1 MSARYLKLLRLTVV
15 LSGMLF
21 AILSSGNIAR
31 SEEPGS
37 YEREYL
43 LQKGLG
49 NYRESIDVIVAWTR
63 GIDDHALIDINLLR
77 IFELLDY
84 PEMVDVGISA
94 FNKIAGYKAVGSS
107 KYLMDRI
114 DMLKGMLLFN
124 RGDTASIK
132 TFKQKFGFIDTFRI
146 IGPFSNR
153 NKEEFD
159 RTHLALI
166 GYDSNLSLMGK
177 DYYVRWFDTRS
188 DLIGIVDIGELFS
201 DIGDSLYYLHRE
213 MGIDRSGVYRLSLGK
228 TGYTDIWIDGKKIFS
243 NREEHGYF
251 FDQYVIEV
259 FLSQGRHD
267 LMVKMGNSAGGG
279 AKLSL
284 RITGSD
290 GEAVTIDPH
299 GGAETVK
306 RECRLIRSSYFSTL
320 ESIRSRGLNKPYPSF
335 LAAYIFYICN
345 LNSFHSNEAKSLFL
359 NAEGLKPLTS
369 VLYFYIGMIERDSEH
384 KEHYFYKSLKEEKKN
399 VETLYQIAQIKLS
412 KRFVYEAYP
421 LIESIERI
429 GRNSVQHLFLK
440 AVAFMSMGWFDEA
453 LRVSERL
460 KNSKCPSAGYMVE
473 GRIFRKQKKYKM
485 AFNVYKRLYESE
497 KRNWT
502 YILNAVSC
510 ATKAGNYDA
519 ALRILHEASLLFP
532 NSVKG
537 RLMHSDLID
546 RIHGV
551 EASMPYLS
559 SAKKISPFNK
569 QVLLR
574 IGIAYHKIGRGELAQ
589 YYLKMA
595 SSYDPKNFSLRRYL
609 KIIRGEYS
617 EIEDFLFNR
626 NVLVLLKKA
635 EKYKSEP
642 AITLLDEMAI
652 RVFPDGSTE
661 KRVHQIFK
669 INDKSVIKDFSYQQ
683 IIIDPAYDKVEELS
697 CIVINDGSRVEVTS
711 VYNRSLS
718 DPESRLYYDLQS
730 KIISVPSLRKGSII
744 DLRYVVKR
752 RRSEAFKKYFGEK
765 YIAGGEFRTLVSNI
779 ILSFPDNKGIQYYL
793 NGIEK
798 KDFRVIKK
806 KKRKIYHIRIENL
819 PPFKKETSMPHFSE
833 ILPAVYFTS
842 HRDWGELHRWYL
854 SLLRDRIKVSPEMKD
869 VLHRIIDRDD
879 SVLEKVKKVYNHVN
893 EQIRYVGFEFGIGG
907 IQPRSSELTYHTR
920 MGDCK
925 DISLVLVAMLREI
938 GIDARLALIR
948 TRDRG
953 TANLT
958 VPYLGEFNHAI
969 CYVGSGLRLF
979 LDGTSKSSGIRELP
993 ADDLDVTVLV
1003 LNEKG
1008 YSFMNTQS
1016 SYYHSNHERVTTD
1029 VVVNEKGDAELYRR
1043 LYKTGNLASGMR
1055 SGMKD
1060 REKKLK
1066 SISAYWNEYYTGSSI
1081 KELKIYKIDNDA
1093 PVKYEYRI
1101 SIPSFL
1107 NVGKEENIFSSFLM
1121 PSNYYRNYAILK
1133 KRKNPLML
1141 SSKWTSHIIIRYRLP
1156 DNCEI
1161 VRIPENADFKHRE
1174 FDAVFRYKRSLK
1186 GNVIEVESILR
1197 FKGYRVAVGEY
1208 DLFRKFARF
1217 IHRKESEKIIFRVN
1231 RD

>member
-1 MSARYLKLLRLTVV
+1 MGAKYIKLLKLIVIS
-15 LSGMLF
+15 SGILF
-21 AILSSGNIAR
+21 ALLSSDDIAQ
-31 SEEPGS
+31 SEELS
-37 YEREYL
+37 SNEKEYL
-43 LQKGLG
+43 LQKSLG
-49 NYRESIDVIVAWTR
+49 NYEKSINTIVAWTR

-94 FNKIAGYKAVGSS
+94 FNKISGYKAVASS

-114 DMLKGMLLFN
+114 DMLKGILLFN
-124 RGDTASIK
+124 RGDTTTIK
-132 TFKQKFGFIDTFRI
+132 GFKQKFGYIDKFRI

-153 NKEEFD
+153 NRKEFEKP
-159 RTHLALI
+159 HLPSV
-166 GYDSNLSLMGK
+166 YDNDLSLMGK
-177 DYYVRWFDTRS
+177 NYYVSWFDIRS
-188 DLIGIVDIGELFS
+188 DWIGIVDIGELFS
-201 DIGDSLYYLHRE
+201 DIGDSLFYLHRE
-213 MGIDRSGVYRLSLGK
+213 VGIDKSGVYKLSLGK
-228 TGYTDIWIDGKKIFS
+228 TGYTDIWIDGKKVFS

-259 FLSQGRHD
+259 FLPQGRHD
-267 LMVKMGNSAGGG
+267 LMIKMGNSAGGG

-290 GEAVTIDPH
+290 GEAINVNHPGEVD
-299 GGAETVK
+299 TVK
-306 RECRLIRSSYFSTL
+306 KECRLIKSSYFSTL
-320 ESIRSRGLNKPYPSF
+320 ENIRARGLNKPYPSF

-359 NAEGLKPLTS
+359 NAEKLKSLTPA
-369 VLYFYIGMIERDSEH
+369 LYFYIGMIERDSIN
-384 KEHYFYKSLKEEKKN
+384 KEHYFYQSLKEKKKN
-399 VETLYQIAQIKLS
+399 IEALYQIAQIKLS
-412 KRFVYEAYP
+412 KKFVYEAYP
-421 LIESIERI
+421 LIESI
-429 GRNSVQHLFLK
+429 GRTGKNSVQHLFLK
-440 AVAFMSMGWFDEA
+440 AIAFISMGWFDEA
-453 LRVSERL
+453 LRVAERL
-460 KNSKCPSAGYMVE
+460 KNSESPSAGYLVE
-473 GRIFRKQKKYKM
+473 GRILRKQKKYKR
-485 AFNVYKRLYESE
+485 AFNAYQRLYESE

-510 ATKAGNYDA
+510 ATKAGDYDA
-519 ALRILHEASLLFP
+519 ALKILNEASLLFP
-532 NSVKG
+532 NSVKAK
-537 RLMHSDLID
+537 LMHSDLID
-546 RIHGV
+546 KIYGV
-551 EASMPYLS
+551 KASIPYLS
-559 SAKKISPFNK
+559 SAKKISPYNK

-617 EIEDFLFNR
+617 EIEDLLFNR
-626 NVLVLLKKA
+626 DLIVLLKKA

-642 AITLLDEMAI
+642 AITLLDELAI
-652 RVFPDGSTE
+652 RLFSDGSTE
-661 KRVHQIFK
+661 RRVHQIFK
-669 INDKSVIKDFSYQQ
+669 INDKSVIKDFSYQH
-683 IIIDPAYDKVEELS
+683 IIIDPAYDKVEDLK
-697 CIVINDGSRVEVTS
+697 CIVINDGDRVEVTS

-718 DPESRLYYDLQS
+718 HPESRLYYDLQA

-765 YIAGGEFRTLVSNI
+765 YIAGREFRTLISNI
-779 ILSFPDNKGIQYYL
+779 ILSFPDNKRINYYL

-798 KDFRVIKK
+798 NDFRLIKK
-806 KKRKIYHIRIENL
+806 GKRKIYRIYIENL
-819 PPFKKETSMPHFSE
+819 PPYKKEASMPHFSE

-842 HRDWGELHRWYL
+842 HKDWGELHGWYL
-854 SLLRDRIKVSPEMKD
+854 SLLRDRIKVSPEMRN
-869 VLHRIIDRDD
+869 VLNKIIDRDD

-925 DISLVLVAMLREI
+925 DISLVLVAMLKEI
-938 GIDARLALIR
+938 GVDARLALIR

-953 TANLT
+953 KANLK

-993 ADDLDVTVLV
+993 SDDLDVTVLV
-1003 LNEKG
+1003 LDEKG
-1008 YSFMNTQS
+1008 YNFVNTHS
-1016 SYYHSNHERVTTD
+1016 SYYHSNLERVTTD
-1029 VVVNEKGDAELYRR
+1029 VIVNEKGDAELYRS
-1043 LYKTGNLASGMR
+1043 LYKIGVLASGMR

-1066 SISAYWNEYYTGSSI
+1066 SVSAYWNKHYTGSSI
-1081 KELKIYKIDNDA
+1081 KELKVYKIDNDA

-1121 PSNYYRNYAILK
+1121 PSDYYRNYAILK
-1133 KRKNPLML
+1133 KRKNPLMF
-1141 SSKWTSHIIIRYRLP
+1141 SSKWVSHITIRYHLP
-1156 DNCEI
+1156 ANSEI
-1161 VRIPENADFKHRE
+1161 VRIPENADFKHRK
-1174 FDAVFRYKRSLK
+1174 FDAIFKYKRSLK
-1186 GNVIEVESILR
+1186 GNVIEVESLLK
-1197 FKGYRVAVGEY
+1197 FKGYRVEVGEY

-1217 IHRKESEKIIFRVN
+1217 IHKKENEKIIFKMK

>member
-1 MSARYLKLLRLTVV
+1 MGARYLKLLRVIVV

-21 AILSSGNIAR
+21 ALLSSDDSAQ
-31 SEEPGS
+31 SKELGS

-49 NYRESIDVIVAWTR
+49 NYRESINAIVAWTR
-63 GIDDHALIDINLLR
+63 EIDDHALIDINLLR

-84 PEMVDVGISA
+84 QEMVDAGLSA
-94 FNKIAGYKAVGSS
+94 FNKIAGYKAVASS
-107 KYLMDRI
+107 RYLTDRI
-114 DMLKGMLLFN
+114 AMLKGILLYN
-124 RGDTASIK
+124 RGDTASIRG
-132 TFKQKFGFIDTFRI
+132 FKQRFGFIDAFRI

-159 RTHLALI
+159 RTHLPL
-166 GYDSNLSLMGK
+166 GGNDTDLSLMGK

-188 DLIGIVDIGELFS
+188 DLIGVVDIGELFS
-201 DIGDSLYYLHRE
+201 DIGDSLFYLHRA
-213 MGIDRSGVYRLSLGK
+213 MAIKRSDVYKLSLGK
-228 TGYTDIWIDGKKIFS
+228 TGYADVWIDGKKIFS

-267 LMVKMGNSAGGG
+267 LMIKMGNSAGGG

-290 GEAVTIDPH
+290 GEAITIDPP
-299 GGAETVK
+299 GAGTAK
-306 RECRLIRSSYFSTL
+306 RECRLISSSYFSTL
-320 ESIRSRGLNKPYPSF
+320 ESIRSRGLKKPYPSF
-335 LAAYIFYICN
+335 LAAYIFYMCN
-345 LNSFHSNEAKSLFL
+345 LNSFHSNQAKSLFL
-359 NAEGLKPLTS
+359 NAERLKSLTS
-369 VLYFYIGMIERDSEH
+369 VLYFYVGMIERDSEH
-384 KEHYFYKSLKEEKKN
+384 KEHYFYKSLEAEEKN

-421 LIESIERI
+421 LIESIGRI
-429 GRNSVQHLFLK
+429 GRNSIQHPFLK
-440 AVAFMSMGWFDEA
+440 AVAFMSMGWYDEA

-460 KNSKCPSAGYMVE
+460 KNSKCPSAGYMIE
-473 GRIFRKQKKYKM
+473 GRIFRKQKRYKM
-485 AFNVYKRLYESE
+485 AFTVYKRLYERE
-497 KRNWT
+497 KRNRT
-502 YILNAVSC
+502 YILHAVSC

-532 NSVKG
+532 NDVKV
-537 RLMHSDLID
+537 RLMHSDLIE
-546 RIHGV
+546 RVYGAA
-551 EASMPYLS
+551 ASIPYLS
-559 SAKKISPFNK
+559 SAKKLSPFNK

-574 IGIAYHKIGRGELAQ
+574 MGIAYHKTGRGELAQ

-617 EIEDFLFNR
+617 EIEDLLFNR
-626 NVLVLLKKA
+626 DVLVLLKKA

-652 RVFPDGSTE
+652 RVFSDGSTE
-661 KRVHQIFK
+661 KRVHQIFR

-697 CIVINDGSRVEVTS
+697 CIVINDGNRVEVTS

-798 KDFRVIKK
+798 KDFRVLR
-806 KKRKIYHIRIENL
+806 KRKRRIYHIRMENL

-833 ILPAVYFTS
+833 MLPAVYFTS

-854 SLLRDRIKVSPEMKD
+854 SLLRDRIKVSPEMRD
-869 VLHRIIDRDD
+869 VLHRIVDRDD

-953 TANLT
+953 AANLK

-993 ADDLDVTVLV
+993 SDDLDVTVLV

-1008 YSFMNTQS
+1008 YSFMNTRS
-1016 SYYHSNHERVTTD
+1016 SYYHRNLERVTTD
-1029 VVVNEKGDAELYRR
+1029 VVVNKKGDAELYRR
-1043 LYKTGNLASGMR
+1043 LYKTGNLASAMR
-1055 SGMKD
+1055 YGMKD
-1060 REKKLK
+1060 REKRLK
-1066 SISAYWNEYYTGSSI
+1066 RISAYWNEYHTGSSI
-1081 KELKIYKIDNDA
+1081 KKLKIYKIDNDA

-1101 SIPSFL
+1101 NIPSFL

-1133 KRKNPLML
+1133 KRKNPLMF
-1141 SSKWTSHIIIRYRLP
+1141 SSKWTSHIIIRYHLP
-1156 DNCEI
+1156 ENSEI
-1161 VRIPENADFKHRE
+1161 VRIPESADFKHRK
-1174 FDAVFRYKRSLK
+1174 FDALFRYKRSSK
-1186 GNVIEVESILR
+1186 GNVVEVESILQ
-1197 FKGYRVAVGEY
+1197 FKGYRVEVGEY

-1217 IHRKESEKIIFRVN
+1217 IHRKESEKIIFRIN